1 MLATLGASSSPQSSP
16 SCSVGLAAE
25 DAEMRADEAVLLLS
39 RSVGVVCAH
48 LGHQH
53 DDGGHDDHHP
63 SLSRQPLALLCHL
76 CSEFIGLDLVK
87 RTDLDEEVDDDD
99 LSLLE
104 GSEMLRVPGPHDPS
118 AAAGMDFSVMS
129 SPLRPPGCQVSRKQS
144 LEEWDV
150 LDLPERRERYMT
162 RENGRLLFFFTRKRL
177 DWIRALMCTISRPRS
192 PRSFKPSSRE
202 KQKRRKAL
210 SLSFSLS
217 VAQLPPAL
225 LASCWSCCLFA
236 ASFCPSASLNFCRYT
251 LRGST

>member
-39 RSVGVVCAH
+39 RSVGGGCAH

-104 GSEMLRVPGPHDPS
+104 GSEMLKVPGPHDPS
-118 AAAGMDFSVMS
+118 AAAGMDFSVIVQPAPAHQGVRS
-129 SPLRPPGCQVSRKQS
+129 QGKQS

-150 LDLPERRERYMT
+150 LDLPERR
-162 RENGRLLFFFTRKRL
+162 
-177 DWIRALMCTISRPRS
+177 
-192 PRSFKPSSRE
+192 
-202 KQKRRKAL
+202 
-210 SLSFSLS
+210 S
-217 VAQLPPAL
+217 V
-225 LASCWSCCLFA
+225 
-236 ASFCPSASLNFCRYT
+236 T
-251 LRGST
+251 